1 MFLTGGNHSPL
12 CSICGSS
19 FPIAFHIS
27 PPPVPLPATF
37 TSPYSLSFPPMFHGN
52 VLLTDCTGS
61 WVSQNQAD
69 PIPLP
74 FFPYWNNFFLTS
86 QRLNSPSASWNSR
99 RLSSFKRITLSSL
112 FSLSVLIKGAFKYKA
127 SATTTSAKC
136 PCLFLSRSIRRFPPY
151 LSRIHPLTLTFP
163 APSITCGAFPIVMH
177 TMSRWN
183 HSVCPDWF
191 FRIRHSGHFSLYC
204 WIISYRLSLL

>member
-61 WVSQNQAD
+61 WVSQNQTD

-74 FFPYWNNFFLTS
+74 FSLIGIISF
-86 QRLNSPSASWNSR
+86 SPPNGKTALPHPGTAAVS
-99 RLSSFKRITLSSL
+99 
-112 FSLSVLIKGAFKYKA
+112 
-127 SATTTSAKC
+127 
-136 PCLFLSRSIRRFPPY
+136 
-151 LSRIHPLTLTFP
+151 HPLNGSPLPVHFP
-163 APSITCGAFPIVMH
+163 
-177 TMSRWN
+177 
-183 HSVCPDWF
+183 
-191 FRIRHSGHFSLYC
+191 
-204 WIISYRLSLL
+204 

>member
-19 FPIAFHIS
+19 FPIAFHTS
-27 PPPVPLPATF
+27 SPPVPLPATF

-61 WVSQNQAD
+61 WVSQNQTD

-74 FFPYWNNFFLTS
+74 FFTYWNNFFLTS
-86 QRLNSPSASWNSR
+86 QRLNSPSAFWNSR
-99 RLSSFKRITLSSL
+99 RLSSFKRIAPSSP
-112 FSLSVLIKGAFKYKA
+112 FSLSVLIKGA
-127 SATTTSAKC
+127 C

-177 TMSRWN
+177 TTSR
-183 HSVCPDWF
+183 
-191 FRIRHSGHFSLYC
+191 
-204 WIISYRLSLL
+204 